1 MQPAWVACAQSQP
14 HLRFLD
20 VIMYVC
26 TYITAFASISSMALK
41 IKALSFAVN
50 RLGKKTKE
58 RSQHKTRR
66 NPVSYRK
73 PHFCKR
79 RV

>member
-26 TYITAFASISSMALK
+26 TYITAFASISSMALE

-50 RLGKKTKE
+50 RFGKKTKE
-58 RSQHKTRR
+58 RSEHKYKVWSEKLKNWKKSRF
-66 NPVSYRK
+66 V
-73 PHFCKR
+73 
-79 RV
+79 